1 MRITLIKGL
10 MLMALGMMAGGIFAP
25 WIISNNV
32 LPLWIN
38 IVLLSSMIFAGICLV
53 EFLYRKLF
61 KSIKDEYERTGSE

>member
-1 MRITLIKGL
+1 MRIALIKGL
-10 MLMALGMMAGGIFAP
+10 MLMVLGMMAGGIFAP

-61 KSIKDEYERTGSE
+61 KSIKDEYERISE